1 MVEILSFWSSGM
13 ALAEFDVLENA
24 AYAKIMLPEVFFLY
38 FLIIKQIFKMRT
50 ILQQINE
57 YI

>member
-1 MVEILSFWSSGM
+1 
-13 ALAEFDVLENA
+13 
-24 AYAKIMLPEVFFLY
+24 MLPEVFFLY
-38 FLIIKQIFKMRT
+38 FLIIKQIFKMIT